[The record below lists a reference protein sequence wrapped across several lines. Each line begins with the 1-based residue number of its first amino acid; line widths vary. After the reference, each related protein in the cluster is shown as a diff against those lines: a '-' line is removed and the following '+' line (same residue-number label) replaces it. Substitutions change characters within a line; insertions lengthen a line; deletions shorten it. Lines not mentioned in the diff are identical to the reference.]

1 VTIKHISQLVSE
13 ADDAAAPPAQWSR
26 PQKPDATV
34 PLVLHR
40 GHDGIV
46 PFSRKVDGN
55 WQQLGGLRASLLSGL
70 FRDEFAADAMSVDSY
85 FGLHGVYKPTRKMSA
100 HGWQHMLPGME
111 RHKRNVDS
119 VRWLTCFHVDLD
131 AYRCGL
137 DSHGAIAAIGRM
149 VDAGII
155 PSPSIYT
162 LSRGVW
168 ALWRL
173 HDREH
178 TNEPLRA
185 YPDHIMRRWA
195 SIQDVLHQQCASIGS
210 DPLARPASTC
220 SRIPGSVSSK
230 SGERVAYMIPASR
243 GGKLFSYTLDDMEHF
258 FHAQL
263 RKRVFTVPPSDR
275 MPDEKRR
282 VLGKRGSTQ
291 RYAIL
296 LERLGLL
303 RDMRGGWKEGTRNSA
318 LFYVCVCCI
327 HLGMDDDAARE
338 QLARHL
344 RGMEQGRDPV
354 DRKEALQK
362 LRAARRGSRSGRRG
376 HVQNQTVADALSV
389 TPDEAALL
397 SRPRQPFPAA
407 AIHGGAAPRAGRA
420 ETAATRQQ
428 AVERIVCHLK
438 ASGISPNGAMVRE
451 HLIREGLEAS
461 LRTVLKDMDAV
472 GHPSARKHHREG
484 DTNAR
489 LPGF

>member
-1 VTIKHISQLVSE
+1 
-13 ADDAAAPPAQWSR
+13 
-26 PQKPDATV
+26 
-34 PLVLHR
+34 
-40 GHDGIV
+40 
-46 PFSRKVDGN
+46 
-55 WQQLGGLRASLLSGL
+55 
-70 FRDEFAADAMSVDSY
+70 
-85 FGLHGVYKPTRKMSA
+85 
-100 HGWQHMLPGME
+100 MLPGME
-111 RHKRNVDS
+111 RHKRKVDA

-131 AYRCGL
+131 CYRHKM
-137 DSHGAIAAIGRM
+137 DSHGAIAAISRM

-195 SIQDVLHQQCASIGS
+195 SIQDVLHQLCATIGS

-220 SRIPGSVSSK
+220 SRIPGSVSTK

-263 RKRVFTVPPSDR
+263 RKRVFTVPPGDR

-318 LFYVCVCCI
+318 LLYVCVCCI
-327 HLGMDDDAARE
+327 NLGMDDDAALE
-338 QLARHL
+338 QLGRHL
-344 RGMEQGRDPV
+344 RGMEQGREPL

-362 LRAARRGSRSGRRG
+362 LRSVRRGSRSGRRG
-376 HVQNQTVADALSV
+376 HVRNQTVADALLV

-397 SRPRQPFPAA
+397 SRRRQPFPAA
-407 AIHGGAAPRAGRA
+407 AMHGGSAPRVGRA

-438 ASGISPNGAMVRE
+438 ANGISPNGAMVRE

-472 GHPSARKHHREG
+472 GYPSALKHHREG
-484 DTNAR
+484 DENAR

>member
-1 VTIKHISQLVSE
+1 MKSIGQLLSVAEEATVPSSE
-13 ADDAAAPPAQWSR
+13 LTR

-46 PFSRKVDGN
+46 PFSRKVNGN
-55 WQQLGGLRASLLSGL
+55 WQQLGGVRASLLSGL
-70 FRDEFAADAMSVDSY
+70 FRDEFVADAMEADSY
-85 FGLHGVYKPTRKMSA
+85 FGLHGVYKPTRQLSH

-111 RHKRNVDS
+111 RHKRNVEA

-149 VDAGII
+149 VDAGMI

-173 HDREH
+173 HDREN

-195 SIQDVLHQQCASIGS
+195 SIQDVLHQLCATIGS

-220 SRIPGSVSSK
+220 SRIPGSVNTK

-243 GGKLFSYTLDDMEHF
+243 GLRMFSYTLEDMEHF

-263 RKRVFTVPPSDR
+263 LRRVVTVPPSDR

-282 VLGKRGSTQ
+282 VLGKQGSTQ
-291 RYAIL
+291 RYAIM

-303 RDMRGGWKEGTRNSA
+303 RDMRGGWKEGTRNAA
-318 LFYVCVCCI
+318 LFYVCLSCH
-327 HLGMDDDAARE
+327 HLGMDDQAALE
-338 QLARHL
+338 QLGRHL
-344 RGMEQGRDPV
+344 RGMEQGQEPI

-362 LRAARRGSRSGRRG
+362 LRSVRRGSRPGRCRG
-376 HVQNQTVADALSV
+376 HVQNQTIADALLV
-389 TPDEAALL
+389 TPDEASMLT
-397 SRPRQPFPAA
+397 RPKKPFPAA
-407 AIHGGAAPRAGRA
+407 AIHGGAEPRTGRA
-420 ETAATRQQ
+420 ETAATRRH

-438 ASGISPNGAMVRE
+438 ANGISPNGSMVRE
-451 HLIREGLEAS
+451 HLLREGLEAS

-472 GHPSARKHHREG
+472 GYPSALKHHRKG
-484 DTNAR
+484 DENAR